1 MLLQITISTKKQ
13 IPPLSSLSS
22 SSLSSVV
29 AGFAYLCNPRQNRT
43 NQCSTVSN
51 PALYHNVH
59 AALPYPSRS
68 RKHSGYLCSDSH
80 KYPIATDDSDD
91 SDDDDTDD
99 SGGIY
104 FPSKRLRAV
113 MTASTSPSVIA

>member
-1 MLLQITISTKKQ
+1 MILQIALSTKIQ

-29 AGFAYLCNPRQNRT
+29 AGFAYLCNPRQSRT

-51 PALYHNVH
+51 PALYHNVY

-68 RKHSGYLCSDSH
+68 RKRSGYLCTNSH
-80 KYPIATDDSDD
+80 KYPITTDDSDD
-91 SDDDDTDD
+91 TDDDDTDD

-104 FPSKRLRAV
+104 FPAKRLRAV
-113 MTASTSPSVIA
+113 MTASTSLSVIA